1 VTSRYLL
8 DTNVLSEP
16 LRPRPNPRLLRK
28 LRRHEAALATAAPVW
43 HELRFGCW
51 RLPDGARRDAIR
63 RYLLDVV
70 QATLEILP
78 YSTEAAEWHALERAR
93 LERLGRPPAFVDGQI
108 AAIAATAGLVLVTHD
123 TAGFSGFRGLKVEDW
138 LTG

>member
-1 VTSRYLL
+1 M
-8 DTNVLSEP
+8 LSEP
-16 LRPRPNPRLLRK
+16 LRPRPSPRLLRK

-51 RLPDGARRDAIR
+51 RLRAGARRDAIA
-63 RYLLDVV
+63 RYLIDVV
-70 QATLEILP
+70 QTTLEILP
-78 YSTEAAEWHALERAR
+78 YTTEAAEWHALERAR

-123 TAGFSGFRGLKVEDW
+123 TAGFAGFKGLKIEDW
-138 LTG
+138 LTA